1 MGVPVLGVTNDQSSR
16 KALLILVSKRLWI
29 LTVVLSFAGAA
40 VGYLTGGYF
49 PQSQSVSATVLVAP
63 LEGNP
68 FYPSSRGEQLVNLT
82 TEAVVLK
89 SDAVAQLV
97 LKQTNSSETTAV
109 LLKGLSTNVPPNT
122 QLIEISYEHRDAA
135 VAIQRAQSFADSF
148 LEFRSN
154 RAKTYLDGQIAGIQ
168 TETKNLADRM
178 EVLAKQL
185 KVVGTNAVQKTVLEA
200 RLSAGAGQIAAL
212 GARESSLATTRIDP
226 GQVITP
232 AGPDRAP
239 LIGTKEILGLF
250 GLLTGIAAA
259 AAIVLFSARGRRVV
273 KRRSELEVYRDSCA
287 LLVPT
292 AMPTLVPTAMPTSRF
307 ASVPTS
313 SGASQSADYIK
324 FRSQLLALFQGGNKR
339 VFLLVTSGQ
348 SSTGH
353 LSTAVVA
360 EALVASKIQSIF
372 IDTTGELDIPGTPL
386 PGAPGLGEAL
396 QDTSSLSDFI
406 TTDGPFLKI
415 MGPGNFSSRHDTG
428 IPTHRFNEL
437 LSETTRMVDVV
448 IVIANDLSQPLTQSL
463 VASIPT
469 VLMEVQVSVTRHTD
483 IRVAQST
490 CSSLAAELIGLLVVT
505 PDAKHSSQSRS
516 VGPAKNSIPIE
527 ESDINNG
534 ITHAENS

>member
-40 VGYLTGGYF
+40 VGYLAGGYF

-68 FYPSSRGEQLVNLT
+68 FYPSSRGEQLINLT
-82 TEAVVLK
+82 TEAIVLK

-97 LKQTNSSETTAV
+97 LKQTNSSETPAV

-135 VAIQRAQSFADSF
+135 VAIQRAQAFADSF
-148 LEFRSN
+148 LEFRTN

-178 EVLAKQL
+178 EAMAKQL

-250 GLLTGIAAA
+250 GLLTGLAVA

-273 KRRSELEVYRDSCA
+273 KRRSELEVYRNSCT
-287 LLVPT
+287 L
-292 AMPTLVPTAMPTSRF
+292 LVPTAMPTSRF
-307 ASVPTS
+307 ASDPTS

-348 SSTGH
+348 LSTGL

-386 PGAPGLGEAL
+386 PGALGLGEAL

-415 MGPGNFSSRHDTG
+415 MGPGNFSSKPEAG
-428 IPTHRFNEL
+428 FPTHRFNEL
-437 LSETTRMVDVV
+437 LSATTRIVDVV

-483 IRVAQST
+483 IRIAQST

-505 PDAKHSSQSRS
+505 PDAKHSSQPRS
-516 VGPAKNSIPIE
+516 IGPAKNDVPIE